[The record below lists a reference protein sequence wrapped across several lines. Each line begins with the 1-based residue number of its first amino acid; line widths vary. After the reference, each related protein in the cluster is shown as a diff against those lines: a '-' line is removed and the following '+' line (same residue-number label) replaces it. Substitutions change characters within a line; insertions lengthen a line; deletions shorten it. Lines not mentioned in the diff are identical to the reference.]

1 MATTL
6 GFGAYHTGVV
16 VGGQEYVTTAA
27 IAAAAT
33 LHRVAKVS
41 THYNNITICISPH
54 PHPGP
59 HPYRRRYTFCES
71 GIVSHRP
78 KACGGGAT
86 FREELTLG
94 AFNGSAADVHRVVRT
109 MREIWSPGSYVVVG
123 KNCND
128 FSAAFCAALGAGELP
143 SWINRAAT
151 WGALCVGTSGLTAPI
166 VPPGAAAAAAAAA
179 DAALPPAPPQP
190 RAAPRAKSA
199 QQQALLDKL
208 KAAKKK

>member
-1 MATTL
+1 
-6 GFGAYHTGVV
+6 
-16 VGGQEYVTTAA
+16 
-27 IAAAAT
+27 
-33 LHRVAKVS
+33 
-41 THYNNITICISPH
+41 
-54 PHPGP
+54 
-59 HPYRRRYTFCES
+59 
-71 GIVSHRP
+71 
-78 KACGGGAT
+78 
-86 FREELTLG
+86 
-94 AFNGSAADVHRVVRT
+94 

-166 VPPGAAAAAAAAA
+166 VPPGAAAAAA